1 MMNSA
6 KKSIQ
11 IQNREPG
18 FMILLCKDMNP
29 IKALFGKA
37 LFDSSSEPEEL
48 ENMASSGSKFISR
61 REKNDSL

>member
-1 MMNSA
+1 
-6 KKSIQ
+6 
-11 IQNREPG
+11 
-18 FMILLCKDMNP
+18 MNP